1 MEADIPSESM
11 QAASRPTSHWC
22 MQLHHVRSDLGG
34 KTGMAIVDAILAG
47 ERDTQ
52 TLAKLR
58 APRRQ

>member
-1 MEADIPSESM
+1 LRGQD
-11 QAASRPTSHWC
+11 
-22 MQLHHVRSDLGG
+22 HVRSDLGG